1 MVKKKQNK
9 IKIDFENCI
18 IEERLLQIKSQISHN
33 ALDLVKV
40 WSIDINPKD
49 SPKVISLL
57 KEFSSKDPISFLHLK
72 RIQPVQEK
80 LRVLLCSE
88 SWRDR
93 DELLLLLQDTDLEFD
108 NLLTRLVPAHC
119 PGSKELAQEWSASYW
134 PLVWKGNPNDQIL
147 NDTNLNI
154 VEVRKNL
161 QKIQELSSDFTK
173 AGLPISTSIV
183 DPKTNEVLAIVRDQ
197 RHIHPLHH
205 SIMSSIE
212 VVSQKEKQRRMDS
225 GLADINYLC
234 YGYHVY
240 TSHEP
245 CSMCA
250 MALIHSRISRLIYL
264 QSSPATGALKPSSGE
279 GYIIH
284 NHKLLNSSFEV
295 WEWIGKEYPVP
306 TLDGK
311 INV

>member
-9 IKIDFENCI
+9 IKIDFENCV
-18 IEERLLQIKSQISHN
+18 IEDRLLQIKNQISAN
-33 ALDLVKV
+33 VLALVKV
-40 WSIDINPKD
+40 WSVDINPKD
-49 SPKVISLL
+49 SPIVISLV
-57 KEFSSKDPISFLHLK
+57 KDFSSKDLVSLLHLK
-72 RIQPVQEK
+72 RIQPIQGK

-88 SWRDR
+88 ILFNR
-93 DELLLLLQDTDLEFD
+93 DELLSILRNKGLNFD
-108 NLLTRLVPAHC
+108 NPSTISVPTHC
-119 PGSKELAQEWSASYW
+119 PGTKDLAQSWSKSYW

-147 NDTNLNI
+147 NDTKLSI
-154 VEVRKNL
+154 AEVKEHL
-161 QKIQELSSDFTK
+161 QEIQELSSDNFK
-173 AGLPISTSIV
+173 SGLPIATSIV

-205 SIMSSIE
+205 SIMNSIE
-212 VVSQKEKQRRMDS
+212 LVSQKEKRRRIQS
-225 GLADINYLC
+225 GDKETNYLC

-250 MALIHSRISRLIYL
+250 MALIHSRVARLIYL
-264 QSSPATGALKPSSGE
+264 RPSTGTGALKPSSGE
-279 GYIIH
+279 GYTIQ

-295 WEWIGKEYPVP
+295 WEWIGDEYVVP
-306 TLDGK
+306 ILDNK